1 MFTENEENLIYAIA
15 DADLGEDFAY
25 IAVSVLEDEE
35 MAIITEYIRGELKE
49 GKKVLK
55 HKVSE
60 AIMIL
65 KGEIEVEND
74 E

>member
-35 MAIITEYIRGELKE
+35 MEIITEYIRGELKKK
-49 GKKVLK
+49 KKVLR

-65 KGEIEVEND
+65 KGEVEVEED
-74 E
+74 

>member
-1 MFTENEENLIYAIA
+1 MDNTTIDINDQELNTKSKKPKKVITM
-15 DADLGEDFAY
+15 
-25 IAVSVLEDEE
+25 VVPTDEE

-49 GKKVLK
+49 GKKVLR

-65 KGEIEVEND
+65 KGEVEVEED
-74 E
+74 

>member
-49 GKKVLK
+49 GR

-65 KGEIEVEND
+65 KGEVEVEED
-74 E
+74 

>member
-49 GKKVLK
+49 GKKVLR

-65 KGEIEVEND
+65 NGEVEVEED
-74 E
+74 